1 LTSRSLL
8 SSKAPT
14 RIPSPGRAK
23 HIVPGTPSTNFLDE
37 TEKKTGVI
45 TTHYKMSVEEIP
57 QGAEINIISKNEKKA
72 RELIKKLNLKQIKG
86 VSRVTFKQRGN
97 LIYAIDQPDVYKSA
111 AGTYVVFGE
120 AKVDD
125 MNQRLAEAQAAQA
138 QAQGQAQ
145 AEEEEVADK
154 SPESITADLEKA
166 SLNQNKVEEVVDE
179 EGEVDESGLDAS
191 DIAIIVEQTQVSR
204 AKAVAAL
211 RKHKGDMVNA
221 IMDLS

>member
-1 LTSRSLL
+1 
-8 SSKAPT
+8 
-14 RIPSPGRAK
+14 
-23 HIVPGTPSTNFLDE
+23 
-37 TEKKTGVI
+37 
-45 TTHYKMSVEEIP
+45 MSIEEIP

-72 RELIKKLNLKQIKG
+72 RELIKKLNLKQVKG

-125 MNQRLAEAQAAQA
+125 MNQRIAEAQAAQA
-138 QAQGQAQ
+138 QAEAAGEDAP
-145 AEEEEVADK
+145 ADK

-166 SLNQNKVEEVVDE
+166 SLNASKEEETAE
-179 EGEVDESGLDAS
+179 EDGDVDESGLEAA
-191 DIAIIVEQTQVSR
+191 DIDIIVEQTQVSR
-204 AKAVAAL
+204 AKAVNAL

-221 IMDLS
+221 IMELS